1 MSIARP
7 LRRSIAVAAAVALS
21 VIALT
26 ACVPSI
32 TDILQRSTASSV
44 EQIQD
49 DLWPYRA
56 DIVTDPEQA
65 IVALGFIADAR
76 HGVPLED
83 NRGGTLLLNISDGED
98 GPALTLLAS
107 GGAQTGGGWTYDQQS
122 AAVCVTLT
130 FPQTRDRIVTTPAR
144 CPDIP
149 QLEHFDRV
157 YSLDDLD
164 VRREV
169 TDADYPAPVC
179 QCYSGSPCDCP
190 GG

>member
-1 MSIARP
+1 MHIARR
-7 LRRSIAVAAAVALS
+7 LRRGITAAVSVAATAIL
-21 VIALT
+21 LT

-44 EQIQD
+44 EQMQD
-49 DLWPYRA
+49 ELWPYR
-56 DIVTDPEQA
+56 DEIVADPEQA
-65 IVALGFIADAR
+65 IIDLGYILDAR
-76 HGVPLED
+76 QGVPPKY
-83 NRGGTLLLNISDGED
+83 NRGGTLLLDMSDAGN
-98 GPALTLLAS
+98 GPALTLLTT
-107 GGAQTGGGWTYDQQS
+107 GGAETGGGWTYDQQS
-122 AAVCVTLT
+122 AAVCFTLT
-130 FPQTRDRIVTTPAR
+130 FPLTRDRIVATPAA

-164 VRREV
+164 VRGEV
-169 TDADYPAPVC
+169 TVADYPAPVC